1 MTIRP
6 LAVADREPIEGILRA
21 TNVFNEEEIQ
31 IALELIDI
39 CLTDPRQKDYEI
51 FSSVDSDGRIAGYVC
66 VGPTP
71 ATASTYDLYWIA
83 VDPGVQGHGV
93 GAELMQW
100 MEQYI
105 SAEGGR
111 LIVAET
117 SSTENYDATRRFYQ
131 RNGYELLA
139 QIREY
144 YRPGDDLVVFGKYL
158 SQLR

>member
-6 LAVADREPIEGILRA
+6 LVAADREPIAGILRA

-39 CLTDPRQKDYEI
+39 CLTDPRQNDYEI
-51 FSSVDSDGRIAGYVC
+51 FSGVDTDGRVAGYVC

-83 VDPGVQGHGV
+83 VDPRLQGHGV

-100 MEQYI
+100 IEEHL
-105 SAEGGR
+105 SDKGGS
-111 LIVAET
+111 LVVAET
-117 SSTENYDATRRFYQ
+117 SSTEKYDATRRFYR
-131 RNGYELLA
+131 RNGYEQLA

-158 SQLR
+158 SQHR